1 MITVTEVKINITADV
16 EIDSSITL
24 TTVEESFKRE
34 LEKYFKENA
43 YNNKKISIAK
53 VQSILMSLSGVTD
66 CSNVLIN
73 GKNTNIILKEEET
86 SVLNSV
92 SLGVM

>member
-1 MITVTEVKINITADV
+1 MLYLWYYIVICKIF
-16 EIDSSITL
+16 L
-24 TTVEESFKRE
+24 
-34 LEKYFKENA
+34 LYFIFN
-43 YNNKKISIAK
+43 NNKKISIAK